1 MAKTLVK
8 MDQYNTFRQCQQED
22 AHLPRNAAA
31 RVDTFIAPLLAELSK
46 KRPAWQFVSS
56 GWGDLSNCGT
66 HYSYHRFTIME
77 DGEELGW
84 VDKDKDWR
92 SGGYKY
98 EFDGPRLRASRTR
111 AKAQVTKDLKKAVK
125 TILGGIYALTLT
137 ERMSIAR
144 KEANSKTDKA
154 VYPIQRDYRQCRD
167 VLSASMVSFVLDNW
181 EAFSAYTMPD
191 PATERARDTL
201 RDRYERLLAAE
212 AAESAKRNGLG
223 AVVVER
229 GNAMYVEYDNKQG
242 QFHHTTVDKL
252 PDNLKLGVAMLKL
265 VEPETMVDY
274 VGVRVDA
281 KTYYVFSGLPHE

>member
-8 MDQYNTFRQCQQED
+8 MDQYNAFRQCQQED
-22 AHLPRNAAA
+22 AHLPRNTDA
-31 RVDTFIAPLLAELSK
+31 RVDMFIAPLLAELSK
-46 KRPAWQFVSS
+46 KRPAWQFVSDRF
-56 GWGDLSNCGT
+56 GDLSPDGT
-66 HYSYHRFTIME
+66 HYTYSRFTIME

-98 EFDGPRLRASRTR
+98 KFDGPRLRAGRSR

-125 TILGGIYALTLT
+125 AIAANIYALTLT

-223 AVVVER
+223 AVVVEQ
-229 GNAMYVEYDNKQG
+229 GNAIYVEYDNKQG

>member
-1 MAKTLVK
+1 MTKMLVK

-22 AHLPRNAAA
+22 AHLPRNTDA

-98 EFDGPRLRASRTR
+98 EFDGPRLRAGRSR

-125 TILGGIYALTLT
+125 AIAANIYALTLT

-154 VYPIQRDYRQCRD
+154 VYPIQRDYRHCRD

-181 EAFSAYTMPD
+181 EAFLAYTMPD
-191 PATERARDTL
+191 PATERARDSL

-229 GNAMYVEYDNKQG
+229 GSAVYVEYDNKQG

>member
-1 MAKTLVK
+1 MTKMLVK

-22 AHLPRNAAA
+22 AHLPRNTDA

-66 HYSYHRFTIME
+66 FYSYHRFTIME

-92 SGGYKY
+92 NGGYKY
-98 EFDGPRLRASRTR
+98 EFDGPRLRAGRSR

-125 TILGGIYALTLT
+125 AIAANIYALTLT

-144 KEANSKTDKA
+144 REANSKTDKA
-154 VYPIQRDYRQCRD
+154 VYPIQRDYRHCRD

-229 GNAMYVEYDNKQG
+229 GNAIYVEYDNKQG

-281 KTYYVFSGLPHE
+281 KTYYVFNGLPHE

>member
-8 MDQYNTFRQCQQED
+8 MDQYNAFRQCQQED
-22 AHLPRNAAA
+22 AHLPRNTDA

-66 HYSYHRFTIME
+66 FYSYHRFTIME

-98 EFDGPRLRASRTR
+98 EFDGPRLRAGRSR

-125 TILGGIYALTLT
+125 AIAANIYALTLT

-223 AVVVER
+223 AVVVEQ
-229 GNAMYVEYDNKQG
+229 GNAIYVEYDNKQG